1 MITPLAGEDP
11 LEYGIIRTFTNEK
24 QRDEFYASPMFAE
37 WDRHAA
43 QLTEGETGFRE
54 LQGLEA
60 FFRSPHGNPPPKWK
74 MAIATA
80 IGVYPTSL
88 FLGETVGRL
97 TYPWPLLGRTA
108 VFAIVMVALLTWVV
122 MPFVTRVLHA
132 WLHPSDKTKRISIK
146 SHQPQ

>member
-1 MITPLAGEDP
+1 MSIHVAITRRVRPGHEEEFKQGLREFFQASFEHGSVLGASLITPLAGEDP

-88 FLGETVGRL
+88 FREK
-97 TYPWPLLGRTA
+97 
-108 VFAIVMVALLTWVV
+108 
-122 MPFVTRVLHA
+122 
-132 WLHPSDKTKRISIK
+132 PSDA
-146 SHQPQ
+146 